1 MRADPGDVLRFWFEE
16 AGPARWFKRSDA
28 FDEQLRERFLA
39 TWQAAA
45 AGECADWRGSPAG
58 RAAEIIVLDQFSR
71 NLFRGEG
78 RAFAQDGMALVLA
91 QWAIATGAD
100 TSEDTPEG
108 AGMTPDQRH
117 FTYMPFMHSESL
129 VVHDDAMRLFTALGN
144 EKALEYEIKHRDIL
158 CTYGRYP
165 GRNAALGRESSPEER
180 AYLDAGGGF

>member
-1 MRADPGDVLRFWFEE
+1 MRTDPREVLRFWFDE
-16 AGPARWFKRSDA
+16 AGPSCWFKRSDA

-45 AGECADWRGSPAG
+45 AGECGHWRSSPAG

-91 QWAIATGAD
+91 QWAVAAGEDNDIEIA
-100 TSEDTPEG
+100 EER
-108 AGMTPDQRH
+108 GMTPDQRY

-129 VVHDDAMRLFTALGN
+129 AVHDDALRLFTALGN
-144 EKALEYEIKHRDIL
+144 EKALEYEIRHRDVI

-165 GRNAALGRESSPEER
+165 GRNAALGRTSTPEER